1 MWDSFLF
8 SRSFV
13 TIITEKAHFVK
24 GVCDEWQG
32 NAIDFLK
39 INFCLQF
46 CLFVEFGFW
55 GRGGA
60 CSSREYIKIGSAY
73 LYEFVYSLKLFVQIQ
88 YFSNGRSKPLPYR
101 QTLNFANGQILERTV
116 KQKFIA

>member
-39 INFCLQF
+39 INFCLYAS
-46 CLFVEFGFW
+46 L
-55 GRGGA
+55 GREVA
-60 CSSREYIKIGSAY
+60 R
-73 LYEFVYSLKLFVQIQ
+73 LK
-88 YFSNGRSKPLPYR
+88 
-101 QTLNFANGQILERTV
+101 A
-116 KQKFIA
+116 